1 MFKEPTG
8 KQGKKRNKSTEG
20 SNIKKQ
26 NGRFKAYINHCIKCK
41 WLKHTD

>member
-8 KQGKKRNKSTEG
+8 RQEKENRSKNTEG

-26 NGRFKAYINHCIKCK
+26 NGRSKAYINNYIKCK
-41 WLKHTD
+41 